1 MQLLCLQALKST
13 QLVRLLVLIT
23 ADYKALECRF
33 EHTHVGYSQSKPPY
47 IFYSLGQPVSY
58 ARIVCLHLLRRRA
71 NNNM

>member
-47 IFYSLGQPVSY
+47 IFYSLGQPVC
-58 ARIVCLHLLRRRA
+58 ICLDAEPTTTCKSIIKL
-71 NNNM
+71 